1 MKLILLISCMHEK
14 DHSIIE
20 RSNVQTDVVVVNQCD
35 KDSVDEFDFKNKKG
49 ETCHAKFINT
59 TERGLSRSRNMAIR
73 NAWGNVCLIADD
85 DETFEDDIEETIIK
99 NFHDHPKASLIAFSL
114 RWVDVN
120 VSYPSKPMILRF
132 KNLLQVSSVQICF
145 KLMDVIN
152 NNILFDEKMGS
163 GTGNGGGEENH
174 FMLDCRKAGFEMW
187 YCPSIIATISKGES
201 KWFKGYT
208 EKYFRDRGWTSRR
221 NLGPF
226 TGFAFIMYNA
236 LNHRKSFTS
245 DGLSFFGVLKN
256 MIKGFFESR

>member
-1 MKLILLISCMHEK
+1 MKLIVLISCMHEK
-14 DHSIIE
+14 DYSIIE

-35 KDSVDEFDFKNKKG
+35 KDSIDEFDFKNKKG

-73 NAWGNVCLIADD
+73 NAWGDVCLIADD
-85 DETFEDDIEETIIK
+85 DEIFEDDIEETIIM
-99 NFHDHPKASLIAFSL
+99 NFHNHPKASLIAFSL

-174 FMLDCRKAGFEMW
+174 FMLDCRKFGFEMW
-187 YCPSIIATISKGES
+187 YCPGVIATISKGDS

-208 EKYFRDRGWTSRR
+208 EKYFRDRGWISRR
-221 NLGPF
+221 NLGLF
-226 TGFAFIMYNA
+226 WGLLFAWYNA
-236 LNHRKSFTS
+236 VSHRKLYAK
-245 DGLSFFGVLKN
+245 DGLNLFKILLN
-256 MIKGFFESR
+256 MHKGFLEKR